1 MPPASARPGC
11 APCCRGTQHA
21 PLTRHG
27 RVAMA
32 AFVGFIVQS
41 NGIHWPFPMTPT
53 FEYTAATPP
62 EQWDALPFEGKMQ
75 IIGFVGFLEW
85 WSEFGGQHY
94 MRGGRPG
101 DYPDFKD
108 IPLHEIPPLFDPAGL
123 SKKVRALCI
132 ARAYPCA
139 PPPPRPSVHSRAD

>member
-11 APCCRGTQHA
+11 APCWRGTQHA

-75 IIGFVGFLEW
+75 ASHCSGVI
-85 WSEFGGQHY
+85 
-94 MRGGRPG
+94 
-101 DYPDFKD
+101 
-108 IPLHEIPPLFDPAGL
+108 
-123 SKKVRALCI
+123 
-132 ARAYPCA
+132 
-139 PPPPRPSVHSRAD
+139 

>member
-1 MPPASARPGC
+1 
-11 APCCRGTQHA
+11 
-21 PLTRHG
+21 
-27 RVAMA
+27 MA

-108 IPLHEIPPLFDPAGL
+108 IPLHKIPPPYLHLLTFDETNGHKQTN
-123 SKKVRALCI
+123 SNI
-132 ARAYPCA
+132 GT
-139 PPPPRPSVHSRAD
+139 S